1 MWPVYNVGQVTWG
14 PIEMR
19 HGIGRNQWHHAY
31 HHVDVET
38 SKILLGYGK
47 EYVHKK
53 ETSEK
58 EQRNKVFFSSF
69 CII

>member
-1 MWPVYNVGQVTWG
+1 
-14 PIEMR
+14 MR